1 MVKQR
6 GKRFN
11 ILLVET
17 IRTYFRGNRVEN
29 IITISV
35 IKSQKKLADEEVNFE
50 LSCGLLWVILVWLK
64 YQRQKYSCYAF

>member
-50 LSCGLLWVILVWLK
+50 LSCGL
-64 YQRQKYSCYAF
+64 

>member
-11 ILLVET
+11 ILLVEA
-17 IRTYFRGNRVEN
+17 IRTNFRGNWVEN

-35 IKSQKKLADEEVNFE
+35 IKSQKKHADEGVKFE
-50 LSCGLLWVILVWLK
+50 LSCGL
-64 YQRQKYSCYAF
+64 